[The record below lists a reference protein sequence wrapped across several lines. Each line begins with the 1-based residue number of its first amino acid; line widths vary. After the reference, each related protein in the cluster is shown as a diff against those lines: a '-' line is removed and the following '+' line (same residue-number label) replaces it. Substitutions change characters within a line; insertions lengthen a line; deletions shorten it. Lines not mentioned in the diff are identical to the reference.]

1 MSKKKIVDLVV
12 KGEID
17 FNGVT
22 IKHIEGGFSEKS
34 KVILAKDVALIHGM
48 ETYKVNE
55 IIKNNIDEF
64 ETGIDILDV
73 ANDEN
78 FGILAKDN
86 GLYTQNSLNSSK
98 NIYLLSEQG
107 YLALACL
114 MRTDKARDIRKKFR
128 REYFRIKEENRKL
141 RKYSRSNNRFT
152 TKCLFN
158 LEGKKESDTDFL
170 FLVNNAVRN
179 EVERIIEVVGV
190 KAGVIAVN
198 AGISENII
206 SNWRTR
212 RTSLNMDDLEK
223 ISNVIVKFKDFVD

>member
-1 MSKKKIVDLVV
+1 MGKKKFVNLVV

-17 FNGVT
+17 FNGIA
-22 IKHIEGGFSEKS
+22 IKHIEGGFNEKS
-34 KVILAKDVALIHGM
+34 KVILAKDIALIHGV
-48 ETYKVNE
+48 ETKVINQL
-55 IIKNNIDEF
+55 INNNLEEF
-64 ETGIDILDV
+64 EQGIDIIDLK
-73 ANDEN
+73 NN
-78 FGILAKDN
+78 KDFEVIATDL
-86 GLYTQNSLNSSK
+86 GFINSNSQK
-98 NIYLLSEQG
+98 YCYLLSEQG

-114 MRTDKARDIRKKFR
+114 MRTDKAREIRKQFR
-128 REYFRIKEENRKL
+128 REYFRMKEENQKL

-152 TKCLFN
+152 TNCLFN
-158 LEGKKESDTDFL
+158 LEGKKENDTDFL

-212 RTSLNMDDLEK
+212 RTSLNMNDLEK

>member
-1 MSKKKIVDLVV
+1 MGKKKIVDLVV

-34 KVILAKDVALIHGM
+34 KVILAKDIGLIHGI
-48 ETYKVNE
+48 ETKVVNQL
-55 IIKNNIDEF
+55 INNNLEEF
-64 ETGIDILDV
+64 EEGIDIIDLK
-73 ANDEN
+73 NN
-78 FGILAKDN
+78 KDFEVIATDL
-86 GLYTQNSLNSSK
+86 GFINSNSQK
-98 NIYLLSEQG
+98 YCYLLSEQG

-114 MRTDKARDIRKKFR
+114 MRTDKAREIRKKFR
-128 REYFRIKEENRKL
+128 REYFRMKEENQKL

-190 KAGVIAVN
+190 KAGVVAVN